1 MRRRRRRRRS
11 TCWYWNERES
21 SSSSHFVVSRSVE
34 YRLPLLLSSFMVLC
48 NLMALPPSIS
58 TAQFYTA
65 TGRLSNGPSAVDG
78 AHLQCLNALNQW
90 QYVVGCLLNR
100 KSSTWELVLEE
111 KWQEGG
117 GEGDEEEERRLF
129 FSSVYSFFTLA
140 FFVVIYVISTV
151 LQLKWPL
158 EGCIEESR

>member
-1 MRRRRRRRRS
+1 
-11 TCWYWNERES
+11 
-21 SSSSHFVVSRSVE
+21 
-34 YRLPLLLSSFMVLC
+34 
-48 NLMALPPSIS
+48 MALPPSIS

-100 KSSTWELVLEE
+100 KSSTWELVLGE

-117 GEGDEEEERRLF
+117 GVGGDEEEERRLF

-151 LQLKWPL
+151 SQLK
-158 EGCIEESR
+158 